1 MKKRTF
7 IMCWVA
13 TCLAFLFVFSGCESD
28 MGETSTVGDTSA
40 VCETTDIEEEST
52 ETIEDGVRTAGRLYF
67 GKDKSRALLIDDYGI
82 LIWLYPVKSGMFD
95 SYDTGDT
102 VTVVHGPVMLS
113 LPGQTNVSY
122 VSLISNGDESVFTEE
137 ELAEIMKVIDG
148 FR

>member
-1 MKKRTF
+1 MKRKTF
-7 IMCWVA
+7 IMCMAVA
-13 TCLAFLFVFSGCESD
+13 CLAFLLLLSACAVAD
-28 MGETSTVGDTSA
+28 GEIEGDT
-40 VCETTDIEEEST
+40 TRPEEESYEMPGDEFKMT
-52 ETIEDGVRTAGRLYF
+52 GRLYF
-67 GKDKSRALLIDDYGI
+67 GKDNSQALLLDSNGV
-82 LIWLYPVKSGMFD
+82 LIWHYPVKSGMFD

-137 ELAEIMKVIDG
+137 ELAEIMKVIEG

>member
-1 MKKRTF
+1 MRKRRLITC
-7 IMCWVA
+7 MAVA
-13 TCLAFLFVFSGCESD
+13 CLAFLLLFSACDLADDEN
-28 MGETSTVGDTSA
+28 EATGDTTQA
-40 VCETTDIEEEST
+40 EGESYEMSGDEFKMT
-52 ETIEDGVRTAGRLYF
+52 GRLYF
-67 GKDKSRALLIDDYGI
+67 GKDKSQALLVDSNGI

-113 LPGQTNVSY
+113 LPGQTNVSH